1 MNGNIHQDN
10 SAEWTYCFE
19 LFERYCES
27 DRPCPR
33 RRTWARRVAICW
45 SWSLP
50 LPRSN
55 ALMGL
60 LGWKAAWLN
69 GSFVICKQAMIMLRA
84 GQHNFVW
91 QVWLWTP
98 THLKQGRVHPASS
111 CILMHFCCESVFRDL
126 PQHGFSC
133 FRCLACFNMAFPS
146 VLFLSLHQPSD
157 FGLPQGYW
165 PVLFTWADFLVNSLP
180 DPGKQLCT
188 DDFEVIDLDDLDV
201 TVKGMTLSLWKKTT
215 GFSEDDNKLN
225 IWEPEAAWADVEA
238 EWRLFYSFCVLMTVS
253 VCRGRIHTMWTWHL
267 ACTHFYVSAWWQG
280 WVDQSWVY
288 FLLLWARDDSLIGMF
303 HMPRK
308 NKESTRGIYF
318 DTL

>member
-146 VLFLSLHQPSD
+146 VLFLSLHQCSD

-188 DDFEVIDLDDLDV
+188 DDFEVVDLDFWGERDDII
-201 TVKGMTLSLWKKTT
+201 TLKKKRFLRGWQQTIFESLKLHGLMW
-215 GFSEDDNKLN
+215 KLN
-225 IWEPEAAWADVEA
+225 EDFFTA
-238 EWRLFYSFCVLMTVS
+238 F
-253 VCRGRIHTMWTWHL
+253 VC
-267 ACTHFYVSAWWQG
+267 WWQQACAG
-280 WVDQSWVY
+280 
-288 FLLLWARDDSLIGMF
+288 A
-303 HMPRK
+303 
-308 NKESTRGIYF
+308 ESTQCEPGTSHALI
-318 DTL
+318 LS